1 MPLGHTA
8 EAQICTAKPGN
19 SGIFKGNASP
29 SSLDDDWSTFINQ
42 KIVIA
47 GDLIVF
53 LHFDFGNHC
62 VRTSAV
68 VSDPI
73 TKTYSGFIRDHE
85 TIPSKLMKMKRNATE
100 VSAPGRRVKVE
111 AVAEAVGLA
120 A

>member
-1 MPLGHTA
+1 M
-8 EAQICTAKPGN
+8 
-19 SGIFKGNASP
+19 GNASP